1 MNLVQMSISG
11 ALLILAVVLI
21 RLAALRAVPKRTFLF
36 LWALVLVRL
45 LVPFPPILPLPSPL
59 SAVFSGTVTA
69 TAAPG
74 DNAARPT
81 AMPTAGREP
90 LPQSPQTA
98 APIMSAAPAAH
109 APLITVALDEI

>member
-45 LVPFPPILPLPSPL
+45 LVPFPPILP
-59 SAVFSGTVTA
+59 G
-69 TAAPG
+69 
-74 DNAARPT
+74 
-81 AMPTAGREP
+81 MPF
-90 LPQSPQTA
+90 
-98 APIMSAAPAAH
+98 MM
-109 APLITVALDEI
+109 